1 MIGVVAALTI
11 PVLMTNIRKHI
22 VETRLQ
28 HSYALLQQVVKLSQ
42 VDNDD
47 LSGWDMSNSET
58 FSKTYITPYL
68 KNNIKQNGTS
78 SFGKYFKITLLNGTT
93 WDLSP
98 QVNFAY
104 KSTRFIQI
112 AVDIN
117 GNTKPNQ
124 QGIDQ
129 FNLYIIS
136 VPADRYNFGTGDV
149 TGKITSPGI
158 YYDGYGAPLKAAGY
172 REYRGCGEKNYAEDS
187 YKNAFCVALIARN
200 NWKIPKDYPLKF

>member
-22 VETRLQ
+22 VETRLK

-68 KNNIKQNGTS
+68 KNNIKQNGAS
-78 SFGKYFKITLLNGTT
+78 SYGKYFKIKLLNGTT
-93 WDLSP
+93 WDLYP
-98 QVNFAY
+98 LVNFAN

-124 QGIDQ
+124 LGIDR
-129 FNLYIIS
+129 FNFYIIS

-149 TGKITSPGI
+149 AGEITSPGI
-158 YYDGYGAPLKAAGY
+158 YYDGYGISKTDWSH
-172 REYRGCGEKNYAEDS
+172 RYRGCGEKNYAEEN